1 MLKRT
6 TAQLAIAALLSV
18 FASVARAEEHPE
30 ALWLRYPAISPDG
43 GRIAFS
49 YAGQIWTVAALGGKA
64 SPLTGSPWHATH
76 PVWSPDG
83 QSIAFAADR
92 HGQDDVFIAPA
103 GGGAIARLTYHSA
116 NDRPMSFTPD
126 GKEVVFSSARL
137 GDPKADAT
145 NAVYGLS
152 GLYQRPY
159 AVSAMGGRPRQLLPT
174 TALNLTYGPDGRILY
189 EDDPSIVEN
198 TWRKHHVSDASHDI
212 WLYDPKT
219 NHHEE
224 VTGYRGEDR
233 DPIWSADG
241 SQVYWLSERGGNFN
255 VWRKGL
261 DQSEPE
267 QVTFHERWPVRFL
280 SSASDGTLAYA
291 WNGALWRLDPDA
303 AEPVRITVTI
313 SQGSLY
319 DTTSIRDVT
328 GEVTQMA
335 IAPGGREIAF
345 VARGEIFA
353 TGWDSKV
360 TRRITDTVAQERDPA
375 FSADGRRLVYA
386 SERSGSWDI
395 YETSMNDGD
404 EVDRF
409 SAPVALNERAL
420 VKDDADLFAPT
431 FDPEGKRLAY
441 LRNRTELRVQDLQTG
456 TSLIAQAGD
465 RTYSYNDGDL
475 ALEWSPDGQW
485 LLSRSGYFSTAEIA
499 LIAADGSSSHNL
511 SQNGYVDLKPHFSDD
526 GSAVLWVSDRYGLRS
541 TEGKPEEMDVM
552 GAFLTRDGWESFHKT
567 AAERSRVASGDE
579 VTDKA
584 TIRPELEGVRQRTT
598 RLTPRSGDYLSYRL
612 LSDNKSLVTISP
624 TPSGTAEARVRD
636 LSSGA
641 DRKVFEIPAANV
653 LAAEIDPEGTAV
665 FVLTPGTITRY
676 DLASGASDAVGYHAE
691 IDRSI
696 RAEVDY
702 IIRSNWRA
710 TDQTF
715 YRADMQGTDW
725 KGVRDHYLAFAPHIF
740 HWEDL
745 AELLGEMDGELN
757 ASHQNPS
764 YSGPDPLADATGV
777 LGLYYDPDHD
787 GEGMK
792 ILEVMPGGPADRRAS
807 PLRAGATILAV
818 DGAPIAADIGMERLL
833 NRKAGK
839 EVRLSVLAA
848 EGGETVET
856 IVTPITTAQEF
867 SLAYQRWVS
876 KRRAMVSDLSGGRLG
891 YIHLRSMMTDP
902 YRTAFG
908 DLFGLHSDAEAA
920 VVDIRANGG
929 GNLHDELIIM
939 LTGSSDAVNRA
950 RDGHVVTRYPLAR
963 WTKPSILLQNAGSYS
978 DGSVF
983 PMLYKKKGVGKIV
996 GDRTPGT
1003 GTAVSD
1009 VPQLQAGLRYRVPEL
1024 GFQLND
1030 GTWFENSEIEPDILI
1045 HNDPNLVAEGRD
1057 PQLEAAVKAMLEQL
1071 K

>member
-1 MLKRT
+1 MLKRK

-18 FASVARAEEHPE
+18 CGSVARAEEHPE

-212 WLYDPKT
+212 WLYDPNT

-224 VTGYRGEDR
+224 ITGYRGEDR

-386 SERSGSWDI
+386 SEGSGSWDI

-420 VKDDADLFAPT
+420 VKDDADLFAPAY
-431 FDPEGKRLAY
+431 DPEGKRIAY

-475 ALEWSPDGQW
+475 ALEWSPDGQ
-485 LLSRSGYFSTAEIA
+485 
-499 LIAADGSSSHNL
+499 
-511 SQNGYVDLKPHFSDD
+511 
-526 GSAVLWVSDRYGLRS
+526 
-541 TEGKPEEMDVM
+541 
-552 GAFLTRDGWESFHKT
+552 
-567 AAERSRVASGDE
+567 
-579 VTDKA
+579 
-584 TIRPELEGVRQRTT
+584 
-598 RLTPRSGDYLSYRL
+598 
-612 LSDNKSLVTISP
+612 
-624 TPSGTAEARVRD
+624 
-636 LSSGA
+636 
-641 DRKVFEIPAANV
+641 
-653 LAAEIDPEGTAV
+653 
-665 FVLTPGTITRY
+665 
-676 DLASGASDAVGYHAE
+676 
-691 IDRSI
+691 
-696 RAEVDY
+696 
-702 IIRSNWRA
+702 
-710 TDQTF
+710 
-715 YRADMQGTDW
+715 
-725 KGVRDHYLAFAPHIF
+725 
-740 HWEDL
+740 
-745 AELLGEMDGELN
+745 
-757 ASHQNPS
+757 
-764 YSGPDPLADATGV
+764 
-777 LGLYYDPDHD
+777 
-787 GEGMK
+787 
-792 ILEVMPGGPADRRAS
+792 
-807 PLRAGATILAV
+807 
-818 DGAPIAADIGMERLL
+818 
-833 NRKAGK
+833 
-839 EVRLSVLAA
+839 
-848 EGGETVET
+848 
-856 IVTPITTAQEF
+856 
-867 SLAYQRWVS
+867 
-876 KRRAMVSDLSGGRLG
+876 
-891 YIHLRSMMTDP
+891 
-902 YRTAFG
+902 
-908 DLFGLHSDAEAA
+908 
-920 VVDIRANGG
+920 
-929 GNLHDELIIM
+929 
-939 LTGSSDAVNRA
+939 A